1 MKILHLVAG
10 ELNGGAG
17 RGAYW
22 LHQGLR
28 DLGVESTILT
38 NAKEDL
44 GDGSVISLTDSAFG
58 KLKFSILYRLGQLP
72 LQLYRKR
79 QPSIFSTG
87 FSGVDITRHSAYRA
101 SDLVHLHWVN
111 GLVRTRSLRNINKP
125 VVWTLR
131 DMWPFTGGCHHSLGC
146 DRFTGSC
153 GRCPQLES
161 SRDHDLT
168 RYVLRHKERSLPE
181 NLCIVG
187 ISQWMSECARR
198 SALFRSRRVTT
209 ISNNID
215 TQQFFPV
222 SKKFARQALGLDDNK
237 KIVLAGAQDVAS
249 VYKGFDLFLEATKH
263 LPKEDVQV
271 VLFGNVD
278 SGVKESFSVPSTTL
292 GYLSDAVA
300 LRLAYSAADVFV
312 APSRVDAFGKTIVEA
327 MSCGTPAV
335 CFNATGPRDIIKH
348 KESGYLAEPF
358 NAQDL
363 SQGIQWVLNLSP
375 DAYAESCQAARLRAQ
390 HLFDS
395 RVIAKAY
402 MALYQDMLKSA
413 AA

>member
-38 NAKEDL
+38 NAKEDIR
-44 GDGSVISLTDSAFG
+44 DESVITLINSAFG

-72 LQLYRKR
+72 LQVYRKR

-87 FSGVDITRHSAYRA
+87 FSGVDITRHAAYVTA
-101 SDLVHLHWVN
+101 DLVHLHWVN
-111 GLVRTRSLRNINKP
+111 GLVRTSSLRNINKP

-131 DMWPFTGGCHHSLGC
+131 DMWPFTGGCHYSLGC
-146 DRFTGSC
+146 DRFTDSC

-161 SRDHDLT
+161 RRDHDLT
-168 RYVLRHKERSLPE
+168 RYVLRHKKSSLPK
-181 NLCIVG
+181 NICIVG

-271 VLFGNVD
+271 VLCNVD
-278 SGVKESFSVPSTTL
+278 SGVKESFNVPSTSL
-292 GYLSDAVA
+292 GYLSDPLK

-335 CFNATGPRDIIKH
+335 CFNATGPKDIVKH
-348 KESGYLAEPF
+348 KETGYLAEPF
-358 NAQDL
+358 NAQDIL
-363 SQGIQWVLNLSP
+363 QGIQWVLNLPS
-375 DAYAESCQAARLRAQ
+375 DAYAESCRAARLRAQ